1 MPGRAVAMY
10 GVVLEYITE
19 TTAPPKAGL
28 NCANLPPTTS
38 RFTQSAASPGPSLAA
53 ARAKLR

>member
-1 MPGRAVAMY
+1 VPGRAVAMY

-28 NCANLPPTTS
+28 NCANLPPATS
-38 RFTQSAASPGPSLAA
+38 RSTQSAASLGFSLAA
-53 ARAKLR
+53 AQAKSR